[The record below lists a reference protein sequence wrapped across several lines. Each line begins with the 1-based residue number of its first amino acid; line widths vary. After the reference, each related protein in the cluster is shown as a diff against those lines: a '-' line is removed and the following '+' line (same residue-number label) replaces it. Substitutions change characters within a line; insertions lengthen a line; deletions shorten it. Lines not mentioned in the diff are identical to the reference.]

1 MKKLQSI
8 KAKLVLIGLMAALV
22 SLLLATVNIFSVN
35 QGIRKLEFVYS
46 NQQTSSLQEI
56 ERTLGEIRFR
66 MAAVLIDQMPVAGSN
81 NHLKTARESIPKQ
94 WQSFKESTRDI
105 PFSPTSLEQIGLI
118 DKQMGQLPAFLGKL
132 ETAYNKDDKPAVSA
146 LLEDEW
152 PSFQGALLKPIF
164 KLTQSQ
170 DVAVDEAF
178 ESGRAQGRK
187 LIMVGLGVFA
197 FSLLFLGVGISL
209 LIRSIILPLNQAV
222 KIAQTVAA
230 GDLSSNIEVNSRG
243 ETGQLLLA
251 LKEMNESLQA
261 IVGQVRA
268 GTDTIATASHQITS
282 GNLDLSARTEQQAG
296 ALEATV
302 ASMEELTSTVK
313 QNGDNARQA
322 NQLAASASDV
332 ALQGGTVVRQVI
344 STMSLID
351 ASSKKIVDIIGV
363 IDGIAFQTNILALNA
378 AVEAARAGE
387 QGRGFAVVATEVRSL
402 AQRSA
407 AAAKEIKT
415 LIGDSVEKVGVGSKL
430 VSQAGSTME
439 EIVASVKR
447 VSDIMGEIASA
458 SREQEAG
465 IGLINEAISGM
476 DSMTQQNAALVHEA
490 TATADSL
497 QEQAG
502 NLAEVVSVFKLGH
515 STEDYALLT
524 PASSAAS
531 LAKSIGLTRW

>member
-1 MKKLQSI
+1 MKKLRTI
-8 KAKLVLIGLMAALV
+8 KAKLVVIGLMAALV

-35 QGIRKLEFVYS
+35 QEVKKLEFIYN

-81 NHLKTARESIPKQ
+81 NHLKAARESIPKQ
-94 WQSFKESTRDI
+94 WASFKESTRDI
-105 PFSPTSLEQIGLI
+105 PFSAASVEQIGII
-118 DKQMGQLPAFLGKL
+118 DKQIAQLPTFLGKL
-132 ETAYNKDDKPAVSA
+132 ETAYSKDDKPAVSA

-170 DVAVDEAF
+170 NAAVNEAF
-178 ESGRAQGRK
+178 ESGRVQGKK
-187 LIMVGLGVFA
+187 LVMVGVGVLV
-197 FSLLFLGVGISL
+197 FSLLFLGLGITL

-230 GDLSSNIEVNSRG
+230 GDLSSSIDVNSHG

-251 LKEMNESLQA
+251 LKDMNGSLQT

-268 GTDTIATASHQITS
+268 GTDTIASASHQIAS

-296 ALEATV
+296 TLETTV

-313 QNGDNARQA
+313 QNGDNARKA

-332 ALQGGTVVRQVI
+332 ALQGGAVVEQVI
-344 STMSLID
+344 STMGLIH

-407 AAAKEIKT
+407 AAAKEIKA
-415 LIGDSVEKVGVGSKL
+415 LIGDSVEKVDIGSKL
-430 VSQAGSTME
+430 VSQAGGTMD

-447 VSDIMGEIASA
+447 VSDIMGEIANA
-458 SREQEAG
+458 SSEQEAG
-465 IGLINEAISGM
+465 IEQINQAIGGM
-476 DSMTQQNAALVHEA
+476 DTVTQQNAALVEEA

-497 QEQAG
+497 QQQAS
-502 NLAEVVSVFKLGH
+502 NLAQVVSVFKL
-515 STEDYALLT
+515 DAMQVAAVAKP
-524 PASSAAS
+524 PARLRSSV
-531 LAKSIGLTRW
+531 